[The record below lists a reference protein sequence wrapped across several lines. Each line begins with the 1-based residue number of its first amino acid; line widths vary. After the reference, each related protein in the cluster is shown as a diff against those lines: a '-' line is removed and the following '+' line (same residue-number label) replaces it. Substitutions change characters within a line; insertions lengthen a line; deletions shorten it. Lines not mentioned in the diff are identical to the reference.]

1 MFPVNVMPKHQ
12 RLERIGHKN
21 SEQSFTVNERKKKK
35 RRFTGGHAETNWFEW
50 SVRAKVMFLVNA
62 GERGWNW
69 F

>member
-35 RRFTGGHAETNWFEW
+35 EGDLLVDTQKQTGLSGRSEQ
-50 SVRAKVMFLVNA
+50 R
-62 GERGWNW
+62 
-69 F
+69 